1 VSSAVEGPKA
11 NGGLG
16 FSHLEGQSE
25 ERMSNDESRMT
36 KEKTPEPPP
45 EASFDDRNFR
55 RWRIRY
61 SPLQF
66 GR

>member
-25 ERMSNDESRMT
+25 EQMSNDEGEDAGTAAGRLVRRS
-36 KEKTPEPPP
+36 KFPPL
-45 EASFDDRNFR
+45 ADSIFAIA
-55 RWRIRY
+55 IR
-61 SPLQF
+61 
-66 GR
+66 